1 MQRVRWAVAK
11 RIDLLDPASVSLFLY
26 LRLSATSM
34 DAVFQAHLQDLL
46 TTAVLLIGASA
57 AAIVL
62 SRRVGLGSVLG
73 LIVVG
78 VIIGPYTPGPL
89 NEIAPVGGRGRDWSR
104 AAAVRHPASRS
115 NPQRLWAMRRMLFGL
130 GTLQV
135 LASGVVLSLV
145 GLAFGGPWPAALIA
159 GFGLSLSSTAFVPS
173 NSLPSAASSA
183 RFTGEPR
190 SQCCCSRTWRW
201 CRC

>member
-1 MQRVRWAVAK
+1 MHKAQMYLEGQT
-11 RIDLLDPASVSLFLY
+11 RILKVTANEGYFSLSHLPLKCNGCGGQSPNGLICLILTFFEPD

-34 DAVFQAHLQDLL
+34 DAVPQAHLQDLL

-89 NEIAPVGGRGRDWSR
+89 NEIAPAGGR
-104 AAAVRHPASRS
+104 
-115 NPQRLWAMRRMLFGL
+115 
-130 GTLQV
+130 TK
-135 LASGVVLSLV
+135 
-145 GLAFGGPWPAALIA
+145 
-159 GFGLSLSSTAFVPS
+159 
-173 NSLPSAASSA
+173 
-183 RFTGEPR
+183 
-190 SQCCCSRTWRW
+190 
-201 CRC
+201 